1 MVRSQGIRGAEGV
14 IQMLGDCAGQGL
26 VGNEIALST
35 PSIST
40 AAKTRALLVPCAAID
55 YLECPPPGGVS
66 GAFYLDETSSSPA
79 FPSGPRDVMTGPSFK
94 SLYR

>member
-55 YLECPPPGGVS
+55 YLECPLRAGFRGHSTWMRHRHRRPFHQGQG
-66 GAFYLDETSSSPA
+66 
-79 FPSGPRDVMTGPSFK
+79 M
-94 SLYR
+94 